1 VGRGG
6 CCNVID
12 LRLPFFLH
20 IFYFIKI
27 SYIFEIVLSI
37 FIFLKFVRCAGASLS
52 NERGMLEAKLET
64 LSQENKTLRT
74 NLENEVDTVKIKT
87 KLVLDLTETVS
98 SLRQK
103 LSLLERQLQDQGG
116 ELKTIEVIGP

>member
-1 VGRGG
+1 
-6 CCNVID
+6 
-12 LRLPFFLH
+12 
-20 IFYFIKI
+20 
-27 SYIFEIVLSI
+27 
-37 FIFLKFVRCAGASLS
+37 VRCAGASLS

>member
-1 VGRGG
+1 
-6 CCNVID
+6 
-12 LRLPFFLH
+12 
-20 IFYFIKI
+20 
-27 SYIFEIVLSI
+27 
-37 FIFLKFVRCAGASLS
+37 
-52 NERGMLEAKLET
+52 MLEAKLET